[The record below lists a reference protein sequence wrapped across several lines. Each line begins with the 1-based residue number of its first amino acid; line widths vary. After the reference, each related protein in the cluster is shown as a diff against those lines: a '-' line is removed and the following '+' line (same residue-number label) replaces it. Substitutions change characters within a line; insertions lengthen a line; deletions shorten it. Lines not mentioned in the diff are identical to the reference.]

1 MRSTRTTKR
10 QSPTSASMSASASA
24 QADPAATPRMSAAS
38 GPRGATK
45 VAGGSTPS
53 ALQQARKRSRQRA
66 VWKPQARWAAMPSSR
81 RCRGRSGRIR
91 SWSAGANGVWLKCTG
106 VEVGPRAGQ
115 RLGDQAEVEVLD
127 EDDRALGR
135 DLGDRGGE
143 RLVDLDVGVPGR
155 PPVAVDHRAAG
166 LVVEAVV
173 DEPQGGVGHDV
184 VEGPVGVGV
193 DGQGPEPEA
202 LDVDHPLTGRLP
214 VGVGHGR
221 RHPHGVGAGHER
233 ADARDQA
240 AGAPPGHQPTL
251 LVVAEGDRA
260 PVGRPSTTGSIDHG
274 EAP

>member
-1 MRSTRTTKR
+1 MRSTRATKR

-53 ALQQARKRSRQRA
+53 ARAAGQEAVPPAGGVEATGPVGRHPVQQALPGPLGKD
-66 VWKPQARWAAMPSSR
+66 PQLVG
-81 RCRGRSGRIR
+81 RGER
-91 SWSAGANGVWLKCTG
+91 GVAEVHG
-106 VEVGPRAGQ
+106 VDVGPRAGQ

-127 EDDRALGR
+127 EDHRALGR

-166 LVVEAVV
+166 LVVEAVM

-184 VEGPVGVGV
+184 VEGPVGVRR

-202 LDVDHPLTGRLP
+202 LDVDHPLTGRLT
-214 VGVGHGR
+214 VGVRHGR

-260 PVGRPSTTGSIDHG
+260 PVGHHHQGSIDHG